1 MRAVLWAASVVR
13 RPAALSAMLRAPGLP
28 SDITLLG
35 GRVTGDQSSSA
46 KTFVLVH
53 GGGHGGWCWQRMASV
68 LRNHGHQV
76 WTPTLTG
83 FGERHHLDHGQ
94 ITFDTLVTDVAAVLE
109 FEDLH
114 DVVLVG
120 HSMGGVIVPRVAEVS
135 IERVARVVFMAAV
148 VLNDGETLLEA
159 VPATPAVSRAVTIAE
174 DGTAVTDHALLV
186 EALLPEAS
194 PADRAWV
201 LERHRSYPPA
211 ALVEPGRLS
220 QFLELGLPTGYVV
233 ATEDLMVPPD
243 LARTFARRL
252 PGVRRRRGGG
262 GSRPDAYPPAGVR
275 NGAGASGLG

>member
-1 MRAVLWAASVVR
+1 
-13 RPAALSAMLRAPGLP
+13 
-28 SDITLLG
+28 
-35 GRVTGDQSSSA
+35 VTGDQGGSA

-68 LRNHGHQV
+68 LRNRGHQV

-94 ITFDTLVTDVAAVLE
+94 ITFETMTTDVAAVLE

-135 IERVARVVFMAAV
+135 TERVARVVFMAAV
-148 VLNDGETLLEA
+148 VLNDAETLLEA

-186 EALLPEAS
+186 DALLPEAS
-194 PADRAWV
+194 SADRAWV
-201 LERHRSYPPA
+201 LERHLSYPRA

-233 ATEDLMVPPD
+233 ATEDLLVPPA
-243 LARTFARRL
+243 LAHTFARRL
-252 PGVRRRRGGG
+252 PGVSVAEVAAGHDLMLT
-262 GSRPDAYPPAGVR
+262 RPEESATALERVVR
-275 NGAGASGLG
+275 

>member
-1 MRAVLWAASVVR
+1 M
-13 RPAALSAMLRAPGLP
+13 
-28 SDITLLG
+28 
-35 GRVTGDQSSSA
+35 TGDQGSSA

-68 LRNHGHQV
+68 LRNRGHQV

-94 ITFDTLVTDVAAVLE
+94 VTFDTMVTDVAAVLE

-186 EALLPEAS
+186 DALLPEAS
-194 PADRAWV
+194 SADRAWV
-201 LERHRSYPPA
+201 LERHLSYPPA

-233 ATEDLMVPPD
+233 ATEDLLVPPT

-252 PGVRRRRGGG
+252 PGVAVAEVAAGHDLMLT
-262 GSRPDAYPPAGVR
+262 RPEESATALERVVR
-275 NGAGASGLG
+275 

>member
-1 MRAVLWAASVVR
+1 M
-13 RPAALSAMLRAPGLP
+13 
-28 SDITLLG
+28 
-35 GRVTGDQSSSA
+35 
-46 KTFVLVH
+46 
-53 GGGHGGWCWQRMASV
+53 
-68 LRNHGHQV
+68 
-76 WTPTLTG
+76 
-83 FGERHHLDHGQ
+83 
-94 ITFDTLVTDVAAVLE
+94 VTDVAAVLE

-186 EALLPEAS
+186 DALLPEAS
-194 PADRAWV
+194 SADRAWV
-201 LERHRSYPPA
+201 LERHLSYPPA

-233 ATEDLMVPPD
+233 ATEDLLVPPT

-252 PGVRRRRGGG
+252 PGVAVAEVAAGHDLMLT
-262 GSRPDAYPPAGVR
+262 RPEESATALERVVR
-275 NGAGASGLG
+275 